1 MYLTDVFKNE
11 GNETFDWENYFSPDS
26 HWDITHHVDPIQLIA
41 KLRKHLKE
49 NSFQLTFTLTRL
61 MRELLKGIDIKNPK
75 ILELGAATGFLSR
88 WFLSQYG
95 GSTLL
100 VDKSKASFK
109 AYSDMKDD
117 IKRFI
122 TYLNTDLFELE
133 LEERFD
139 LVCSFGLIEHF
150 IDKRPVLAAHKKFV
164 TADGMIVILVPL
176 DSPLSRAFLEVHPEL
191 NLGYR
196 ELLTEK
202 EFKKILVESGLDLVK
217 TKVSQGF
224 FFKYPAKFSVILSNA
239 EVVLADNTIN

>member
-11 GNETFDWENYFSPDS
+11 GKENFDWEKYFSPD
-26 HWDITHHVDPIQLIA
+26 HQDGIVHHMDPVQLLT
-41 KLRKHLKE
+41 KVREHLKE
-49 NSFQLTFTLTRL
+49 NNFQLAFVLSIL
-61 MRELLKGIDIKNPK
+61 MRELLKGVDIKNPR

-95 GSTLL
+95 GSAVL

-117 IKRFI
+117 LKRFI

-133 LEERFD
+133 LTERFD

-164 TADGMIVILVPL
+164 KPGGVIIILVPL

-202 EFKKILVESGLDLVK
+202 EFKKILSGNGLEVVK
-217 TKVSQGF
+217 IKVSQGYCYDF
-224 FFKYPAKFSVILSNA
+224 VGALC
-239 EVVLADNTIN
+239 VLPS

>member
-1 MYLTDVFKNE
+1 MYLTDVFRNE
-11 GNETFDWENYFSPDS
+11 GNDTFDWENYFSLYS
-26 HWDITHHVDPIQLIA
+26 QSEIIHHVDPIQLIA
-41 KLRKHLKE
+41 KVRKHLKE

-61 MRELLKGIDIKNPK
+61 MRELLKGVDIKKPR

-95 GSTLL
+95 GSAVL

-122 TYLNTDLFELE
+122 TYINEDLFRLKLAET
-133 LEERFD
+133 FD

-150 IDKRPVLAAHKKFV
+150 VDKRGVLAAHKKFAK
-164 TADGMIVILVPL
+164 ADGMIVILVPL
-176 DSPLSRAFLEVHPEL
+176 DSPLTRAFLEVHPEL

-202 EFKKILVESGLDLVK
+202 EFKKILVENGLELVK
-217 TKVSQGF
+217 LKVSQGYCYDF
-224 FFKYPAKFSVILSNA
+224 VSALCR
-239 EVVLADNTIN
+239 LQR

>member
-1 MYLTDVFKNE
+1 MYLTDVFRNE
-11 GNETFDWENYFSPDS
+11 CNEAFDWENYFSPDS
-26 HWDITHHVDPIQLIA
+26 HGDIIHHVNPIQLIA
-41 KLRKHLKE
+41 KVRKHLKE

-61 MRELLKGIDIKNPK
+61 MRELLKGIDIKNPR

-95 GSTLL
+95 GSAVL

-109 AYSDMKDD
+109 AYSNMKDD

-122 TYLNTDLFELE
+122 TYINEDLFRLE
-133 LEERFD
+133 LAETFD

-150 IDKRPVLAAHKKFV
+150 VDKRGVLAAHKKFAK
-164 TADGMIVILVPL
+164 ADGMIVILVPL
-176 DSPLSRAFLEVHPEL
+176 DSPLSRVFLEVHPEL

-202 EFKKILVESGLDLVK
+202 ELKKNLLENGLHLVK
-217 TKVSQGF
+217 SKVSQGYCYDF
-224 FFKYPAKFSVILSNA
+224 VASLCRLPQ
-239 EVVLADNTIN
+239 